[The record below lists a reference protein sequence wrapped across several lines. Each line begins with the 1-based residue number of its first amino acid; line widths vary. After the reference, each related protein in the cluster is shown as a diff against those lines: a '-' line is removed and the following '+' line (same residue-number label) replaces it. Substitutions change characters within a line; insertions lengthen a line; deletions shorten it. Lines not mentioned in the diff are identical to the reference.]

1 MSFLAFLHERGVIN
15 RDFYELASGRPNAD
29 SYICDILI
37 SGGEFDEEGIAKLK
51 SEFFGLKYTDLS
63 SFSKI
68 DGMKYEDL
76 EQSMAI
82 PFVIFED
89 SVGIALN
96 DPDDLEVRNNI
107 SYNLSLCE
115 TTRKFKPV
123 YYIASKEKIRRKFR
137 ELNSNKQYDIDQIL
151 LEATGLTASDVHI
164 TPFKKTFRI
173 MFRIDGVLTDY
184 KTLDIEEFSQLSI
197 SIKVLA
203 KLDISENRR
212 PQSGSFQRD
221 NIDFRVSTHPTIFG
235 ENIVIRILNKDRSL
249 ILIDKIGF
257 SKDQVRYLKRVCS
270 FSNGIIIFCGPTGSG
285 KTTSIYSLIETI
297 DKKSRNIMT
306 MEDPIEYKISN
317 VRQTEIIPGV
327 ISFADGVRSILRQ
340 DPDVI
345 LIGEI
350 RDKETAQMAIRA
362 SMTGHLVL
370 STVHANDSFGA
381 ISRLRELEIPNSLIA
396 NNVISIISQR
406 LVRKKSE
413 PGRTIISEIL
423 KITPKLR
430 ELIYVASNRSELEE
444 QALKDGFKNLLEDC
458 KSKIADGIISE
469 TDAENIL
476 LMENSLQQ

>member
-1 MSFLAFLHERGVIN
+1 M
-15 RDFYELASGRPNAD
+15 
-29 SYICDILI
+29 
-37 SGGEFDEEGIAKLK
+37 
-51 SEFFGLKYTDLS
+51 
-63 SFSKI
+63 
-68 DGMKYEDL
+68 
-76 EQSMAI
+76 
-82 PFVIFED
+82 
-89 SVGIALN
+89 
-96 DPDDLEVRNNI
+96 
-107 SYNLSLCE
+107 
-115 TTRKFKPV
+115 
-123 YYIASKEKIRRKFR
+123 
-137 ELNSNKQYDIDQIL
+137 
-151 LEATGLTASDVHI
+151 
-164 TPFKKTFRI
+164 
-173 MFRIDGVLTDY
+173 
-184 KTLDIEEFSQLSI
+184 TL
-197 SIKVLA
+197 
-203 KLDISENRR
+203 
-212 PQSGSFQRD
+212 
-221 NIDFRVSTHPTIFG
+221 
-235 ENIVIRILNKDRSL
+235 
-249 ILIDKIGF
+249 
-257 SKDQVRYLKRVCS
+257 
-270 FSNGIIIFCGPTGSG
+270 
-285 KTTSIYSLIETI
+285 
-297 DKKSRNIMT
+297 
-306 MEDPIEYKISN
+306 EDPIEYKISN